1 MMIKNK
7 RYFILTVDTE
17 GDNLWRYKGGEIGT
31 KNALFLPRF
40 QQLCEK
46 YGFKPVYLTNYEMI
60 NSDDFVRF
68 AKNALSRKACE
79 VGIHLHAWNN
89 PPYSELPHRHDQN
102 SYLIEYPANV
112 RREKFKVLY
121 NLISEKIGTPPISH
135 RAGRWAMDD
144 DYFKMLS
151 EFGIKVDCSIT
162 PFISWDK
169 APGESIDAGSDYSK
183 SPYQVHKVGNV
194 LEVPMSIR
202 RKRYLLDGNFKHK
215 VKTCLFGHNL
225 WMRPA
230 MSTLK
235 EMKYLIVEIS
245 KEKDVDFVEFMIH
258 SSELMPNGS
267 PYFRTAE
274 DVEREYRMIES
285 VFEYAKSKGFEGITL
300 ADYYS
305 IKTAK

>member
-1 MMIKNK
+1 MK
-7 RYFILTVDTE
+7 YFIITVDTE
-17 GDNLWRYKGGEIGT
+17 GDNLWNYKGGTIET
-31 KNALFLPRF
+31 SNALFLPRF
-40 QQLCEK
+40 QSLCEK
-46 YGFKPVYLTNYEMI
+46 YNFKPVYLTNYEMAM
-60 NSDDFVRF
+60 SDDFVGF
-68 AKNALSRKACE
+68 VKETLLKQACE
-79 VGIHLHAWNN
+79 IGIHLHAWNT
-89 PPYSELPHRHDQN
+89 PPHYELPHRYDQN
-102 SYLIEYPANV
+102 SYLIEYPESV
-112 RREKFKVLY
+112 RREKFSTLY
-121 NLISEKIGTPPISH
+121 DIIHKRIGVKPVSH
-135 RAGRWAMDD
+135 RAGRWAMDN

-151 EFGIKVDCSIT
+151 DFGIKVDCSVT

-169 APGESIDAGSDYSK
+169 APGESVDAGSDYSK
-183 SPYQVHKVGNV
+183 SPYQVYKKGDV

-235 EMKYLIVEIS
+235 EMKYLIAEIS
-245 KEKDVDFVEFMIH
+245 KEKNVDFVEFMIH

-274 DVEREYRMIES
+274 DVEREYRMIEG